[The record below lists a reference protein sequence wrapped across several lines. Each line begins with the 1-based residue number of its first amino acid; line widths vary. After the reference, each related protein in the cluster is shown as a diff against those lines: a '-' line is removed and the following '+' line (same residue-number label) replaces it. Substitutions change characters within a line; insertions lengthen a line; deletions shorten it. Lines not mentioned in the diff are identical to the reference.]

1 MKRIEKIRSILAANK
16 NELAKNYGV
25 KELGIFGSYSR
36 GENSKQ
42 SDIDIL
48 VEFDRPIGLTFV
60 DLAEELEALLH
71 MKVDLVSRQAI
82 KAKMIKLVE
91 EDLIYV

>member
-1 MKRIEKIRSILAANK
+1 MKRIEKIKSILAAHK

-25 KELGIFGSYSR
+25 KKLGVFGSYSR

-48 VEFDRPIGLTFV
+48 VEFDRPIRLTFV
-60 DLAEELEALLH
+60 DLAEELEVLLH
-71 MKVDLVSRQAI
+71 AKVDLVSRQAI
-82 KAKMIKLVE
+82 KPKMIKVVE